1 MDQVTKHNITLIL
14 SNFQQHTAE
23 GSTQTKLAKN
33 FLHKDDIKGDKNT
46 KSLGE
51 ILQNKHKHKIAFK
64 LIMVLFTSLLK
75 QM

>member
-14 SNFQQHTAE
+14 SNFQQHTTE
-23 GSTQTKLAKN
+23 GSTRLNWLRTSCTKITLTGN
-33 FLHKDDIKGDKNT
+33 KNT

-51 ILQNKHKHKIAFK
+51 ILQTKHKHKIAFK